1 MVLPVSSTIDRT
13 RFAPV
18 QLALPATCANS
29 NVQRAV
35 SMGFVMP
42 MPPINGASVHLFMKG
57 IFVRLNGHAIKV
69 ALMMENVNSSTD
81 SESTVTSTLRSASFK
96 IFGTAPGPTMSNDA
110 PVPATLLAVTVVS
123 RVLAKTGV
131 HVAPGTGSATAG
143 WMKAKTRMAKKT
155 VAISVN
161 VLLATMVGIASS
173 SMIQKIVN

>member
-1 MVLPVSSTIDRT
+1 
-13 RFAPV
+13 
-18 QLALPATCANS
+18 
-29 NVQRAV
+29 
-35 SMGFVMP
+35 MGFVMP

-69 ALMMENVNSSTD
+69 ALMMENVNSSRD
-81 SESTVTSTLRSASFK
+81 SASTVTSTLRSASFK
-96 IFGTAPGPTMSNDA
+96 IFGTALGATMSNDA

-143 WMKAKTRMAKKT
+143 WMKPRRLTKT
-155 VAISVN
+155 VTITVN

-173 SMIQKIVN
+173 SIIQKIVN

>member
-1 MVLPVSSTIDRT
+1 MG
-13 RFAPV
+13 
-18 QLALPATCANS
+18 CA
-29 NVQRAV
+29 A
-35 SMGFVMP
+35 P

-69 ALMMENVNSSTD
+69 ALMMENVNSSRD
-81 SESTVTSTLRSASFK
+81 SSTNSSSTVTSTLRSASFK

-143 WMKAKTRMAKKT
+143 WMKPRRLTKT
-155 VAISVN
+155 VTITVN

-173 SMIQKIVN
+173 SIIQKIVN